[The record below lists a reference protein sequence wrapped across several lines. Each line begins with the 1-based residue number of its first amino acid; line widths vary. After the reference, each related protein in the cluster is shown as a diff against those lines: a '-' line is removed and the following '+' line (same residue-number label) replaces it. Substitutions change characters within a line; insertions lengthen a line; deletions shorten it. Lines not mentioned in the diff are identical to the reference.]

1 MKKLALF
8 LITYF
13 FISSLYG
20 QINTYEPSGKRS
32 IKTFKVAKYDKIL
45 IDDSSFNIILKNG
58 KSGEI
63 QVEADN
69 AIHPIIKI
77 FVEDSTL
84 KMKAQ
89 GEGGVSLITTGKIY
103 VTIPVSD
110 EIEQIYLKW
119 AGDIS
124 STKEVRLQKMNIKME
139 SVGDLDLQLNVDE
152 LELTMGIIK
161 GGRMFLQSQN
171 CQLYARS
178 VQEVSFNGRI
188 KNLDIEQCDSDLNFQ
203 NVRVE
208 NANLFTDGMGT
219 MRLWVER
226 TLKGSIIGFLTVSY
240 RGNAK
245 EEISVTKPAK
255 VIKE

>member
-84 KMKAQ
+84 KMKVQ

-161 GGRMFLQSQN
+161 GGRMFLQSQK
-171 CQLYARS
+171 
-178 VQEVSFNGRI
+178 VSFNGRI